1 MSYARMLENLERENA
16 IQISEP
22 TVRFSVDEG
31 KTFTTLEHAQMLRV
45 ALAPTITPRPLML
58 GRAKAKR

>member
-1 MSYARMLENLERENA
+1 MIESSRTTVS
-16 IQISEP
+16 IS
-22 TVRFSVDEG
+22 TDG

-45 ALAPTITPRPLML
+45 TLAPTITPRPLML